1 MRLPY
6 RKRQQGCTQSKVHQS
21 LNETMLAMRRGLDIL
36 RAMTRE
42 AAAEIFER
50 IALLLELKGENPFKT
65 RAYKMGAEVVES
77 YAGDIMQ
84 MARENKLAGIKGFG
98 EALRDKLHEMATTGR
113 LEFYEK
119 LKAEFPEGL
128 FELFEISGL
137 GPKKIAAL
145 YSTLG
150 VGSLADL
157 RRVCENGE
165 AAKISG
171 FGDKTVVKILEAI
184 AFREQHASEFRQ
196 DHVYPLVLA
205 MLEALREHPSVSRA
219 EVCGSFRRGKEVVHD
234 LDFLVATKRPEEVIA
249 DFVKLPQVDKVI
261 AQGGTKASI
270 YTSNG
275 VQCDLR
281 AVSSAEYPFALNY
294 FTGSKEHNVVMRQRA
309 LDRGLSLNEY
319 GFKPAQEGGSMPEEA
334 AEIYE
339 EKEIYRLLG
348 LDYIEPELREN
359 SGEFTAA
366 EKGRLPKLIEL
377 ENLRGVFHNHTTA
390 SDGKATLRE
399 MAEAAME
406 LGLQYLGI
414 ADHSKSS
421 FVANGLDERR
431 LRAQLAEIRKLNEEY
446 EGDFRIFTGS
456 EVDILKDGSLDFSD
470 ELLSEL
476 DYCVASVHNVFNLPE
491 AEMTARIIR
500 AIENPHVT
508 MLGHVTGRLLAQRP
522 AYAVNIPAIIDAA
535 AATGTI
541 IELNASAWRLDMD
554 WRWWRLAVEKGV
566 KCSINPDAHSTRGLQ
581 DVLFGVRA
589 ARKGWLTRKDVI
601 NCLPLGEVEKALRSK
616 RALTLQ

>member
-1 MRLPY
+1 
-6 RKRQQGCTQSKVHQS
+6 
-21 LNETMLAMRRGLDIL
+21 
-36 RAMTRE
+36 MTRE

-50 IALLLELKGENPFKT
+50 IALLMELKGENPFKI
-65 RAYKMGAEVVES
+65 RAYKTGAEVVES

-84 MARENKLAGIKGFG
+84 LARDNQLAGIKGIG
-98 EALRDKLHEMATTGR
+98 DALRDKLHEMAMTGK

-128 FELFEISGL
+128 FALFDISGL

-145 YSTLG
+145 YSKLG
-150 VGSLADL
+150 VASLADL
-157 RRVCENGE
+157 RRVCESGE

-184 AFREQHASEFRQ
+184 AFREQHASVFRQ
-196 DHVYPLVLA
+196 DQVYGLVQS
-205 MLEALREHPSVSRA
+205 MLEQLRAHPSVSRA
-219 EVCGSFRRGKEVVHD
+219 EVCGSFRRGKETVGD

-249 DFVKLPQVDKVI
+249 DFVKLPEVNKII
-261 AQGGTKASI
+261 AQGGTKASV
-270 YTSNG
+270 YATNG

-281 AVSSAEYPFALNY
+281 AVSSVEYPFALNY

-319 GFKPAQEGGSMPEEA
+319 GFKPSQEGGSVPEEA

-348 LDYIEPELREN
+348 LDYVEPELREN
-359 SGEFTAA
+359 SGEFDAA

-421 FVANGLDERR
+421 FQANGLDERR
-431 LRAQLAEIRKLNEEY
+431 LRAQLAEIRELNAEY
-446 EGDFRIFTGS
+446 AGQFRIFAGS
-456 EVDILKDGSLDFSD
+456 EVDILKDGSLDFHD
-470 ELLSEL
+470 ELLGEL

-491 AEMTARIIR
+491 AEMTGRIIR

-508 MLGHVTGRLLAQRP
+508 MLGHVTGRLLALRP
-522 AYAVNIPAIIDAA
+522 SYAVNIPAIIDAA

-601 NCLPLGEVEKALRSK
+601 NCLPLAEVEEVLKAKGR
-616 RALTLQ
+616 